1 MLVRIAVRGWS
12 DIPVFRV
19 SGNTVHLKTSYNA
32 VVDGTSGDTYL
43 VPVFA
48 AFGKSKILAR
58 GKVAGVKGRKGK
70 AVVLDVVVTEARVE
84 DMLNIAVPSDEPAL
98 EGPIQFT
105 TKFHLPPGDEDV
117 IEKLQLDGTF
127 GLTDSKFSEKVQD
140 KMDDFSQRAKG
151 KPDQEAPKEVAADFN
166 GQFHMANGKIAFP
179 RIEFEIPGANVTLAG
194 DYGMRSKELDFQGHL
209 LMQAKISEAVTG
221 VKSVF
226 LKLVDPFFRD
236 KGKTSIPIKIS
247 GKVGDPKF
255 GLKLGGAEKV
265 AKAEKK

>member
-1 MLVRIAVRGWS
+1 
-12 DIPVFRV
+12 
-19 SGNTVHLKTSYNA
+19 
-32 VVDGTSGDTYL
+32 
-43 VPVFA
+43 
-48 AFGKSKILAR
+48 
-58 GKVAGVKGRKGK
+58 
-70 AVVLDVVVTEARVE
+70 
-84 DMLNIAVPSDEPAL
+84 
-98 EGPIQFT
+98 
-105 TKFHLPPGDEDV
+105 
-117 IEKLQLDGTF
+117 
-127 GLTDSKFSEKVQD
+127 
-140 KMDDFSQRAKG
+140 
-151 KPDQEAPKEVAADFN
+151 VAADLN

-179 RIEFEIPGANVTLAG
+179 RIEFEIPGADVTLAG